1 MLAIVFL
8 GLDVGS
14 TTTKAVLINKSDSKI
29 LASIYLRTN
38 GDPVNAARNCYKAI
52 LEQINGA
59 TIKICGLG
67 VTGSGRQIAA
77 LHALTENVINE
88 IVAHATAAAFF
99 DKEVDTIFEIG
110 GQDAKYTFL
119 TSGVPSDYAM
129 NEACSA
135 GTGSF
140 LEESARE
147 SLNVLTEE
155 IGELALQGK
164 NPPNFTDQC
173 SAFISSDIK
182 LPARG

>member
-1 MLAIVFL
+1 MEDLTLLDFTNLNQALHLVDFKEFSRGSLTLAGDCVL

-52 LEQINGA
+52 LEQINRA

-88 IVAHATAAAFF
+88 IVAHATAAAFLIKRLILF
-99 DKEVDTIFEIG
+99 SKLVG
-110 GQDAKYTFL
+110 R
-119 TSGVPSDYAM
+119 M
-129 NEACSA
+129 
-135 GTGSF
+135 
-140 LEESARE
+140 
-147 SLNVLTEE
+147 
-155 IGELALQGK
+155 
-164 NPPNFTDQC
+164 PNIPF
-173 SAFISSDIK
+173 
-182 LPARG
+182 